1 MMEDDRFTRS
11 DYMSNS
17 EYMSEAFFQ
26 YASVYGEERQ
36 DEEWIS
42 SPYDTWEKNPHY
54 RGKPGRHP
62 EEDYDDE

>member
-1 MMEDDRFTRS
+1 MMEDDRFTPS
-11 DYMSNS
+11 DYMSNA
-17 EYMSEAFFQ
+17 EYMAEAFFQ

-54 RGKPGRHP
+54 RGLPGRHP